1 MSAKSCEKCG
11 GPLPIQ
17 SGRGRRRI
25 RCESCA
31 PSRNQK
37 PNRVAT
43 LLPVPTGGEGLVAA
57 TLAELE
63 RADMASSAI
72 GQAALAL
79 ARRIEADQ
87 DNGSAMASMVKQWQ
101 DTMGRATAG
110 AEPVAVSLTDQ
121 LKARRDARRHA

>member
-1 MSAKSCEKCG
+1 MSAKSCVECG
-11 GPLPIQ
+11 APLPIQ
-17 SGRGRRRI
+17 SGRGRRRVK
-25 RCESCA
+25 CETCA

-37 PNRVAT
+37 PKTFT
-43 LLPVPTGGEGLVAA
+43 LLPVPTGGDGLVTA

-63 RADMASSAI
+63 RADMASSSL
-72 GQAALAL
+72 GQAALVL
-79 ARRIEADQ
+79 ARRIEAGQ

-110 AEPVAVSLTDQ
+110 AEPQAVSLTDQ

>member
-1 MSAKSCEKCG
+1 MSAKSCVECG

-17 SGRGRRRI
+17 SGRGRRRV
-25 RCESCA
+25 RCETCA

-37 PNRVAT
+37 QPKTFT
-43 LLPVPTGGEGLVAA
+43 LMPAPTSGDGLVAA

-63 RADMASSAI
+63 RADMASSSL
-72 GQAALAL
+72 GQAALVL
-79 ARRIEADQ
+79 ARRIEADL

-110 AEPVAVSLTDQ
+110 AEPQAVSLTDQ